1 MKSVHATLR
10 INPEIVGKLGSGT
23 GAFWSASHPDG
34 SDNRIDADAVLE
46 AGSYGIPLGILS
58 ALFQG
63 IRKKY
68 RNRGKTKED
77 LLEEKEAAKINR
89 TGGALE
95 EMLLEYIRA
104 AQAGSVDEENLTE
117 LIDTLEEIQGYAR
130 AGKLKVTGKD
140 ELAEIRKSIA
150 DFTAAPEEGR
160 TAQQGG
166 FRAEPAE
173 DEFGR
178 IREML
183 IRQKGE
189 LYPE

>member
-23 GAFWSASHPDG
+23 GAFWSAAHPDG
-34 SDNRIDADAVLE
+34 SDNWIDADAVLE

-104 AQAGSVDEENLTE
+104 VSGPGRRRTSSAGS
-117 LIDTLEEIQGYAR
+117 
-130 AGKLKVTGKD
+130 GKC
-140 ELAEIRKSIA
+140 
-150 DFTAAPEEGR
+150 
-160 TAQQGG
+160 
-166 FRAEPAE
+166 
-173 DEFGR
+173 
-178 IREML
+178 
-183 IRQKGE
+183 
-189 LYPE
+189 

>member
-23 GAFWSASHPDG
+23 GAFWSAAHPDG

-68 RNRGKTKED
+68 RNQGKTKED

-104 AQAGSVDEENLTE
+104 ASGPGRRRMSSAGS
-117 LIDTLEEIQGYAR
+117 
-130 AGKLKVTGKD
+130 GKCRSDKRGSF
-140 ELAEIRKSIA
+140 IRSEYLRR
-150 DFTAAPEEGR
+150 F
-160 TAQQGG
+160 
-166 FRAEPAE
+166 
-173 DEFGR
+173 
-178 IREML
+178 
-183 IRQKGE
+183 
-189 LYPE
+189 

>member
-1 MKSVHATLR
+1 MKSVHAALR
-10 INPEIVGKLGSGT
+10 INPEIVGKLGSGM

-150 DFTAAPEEGR
+150 NFTAAP
-160 TAQQGG
+160 
-166 FRAEPAE
+166 
-173 DEFGR
+173 
-178 IREML
+178 
-183 IRQKGE
+183 
-189 LYPE
+189 